1 MFCEGFQTAFSNTVS
16 CFVFKVLL
24 NSGPLI
30 LSFFQVSLVQ
40 SCLQLVIFR
49 LESSFV
55 RVSSPAGWVGGC
67 VFLRV
72 KFGARP
78 PPCQMHTNTRTT
90 AATADDV
97 RLLALLAQ
105 HDYWITLLAT
115 TRTALYAYDDLT
127 DYAENQLTPRLCQEL
142 NMAYGPL
149 REVVT
154 LCTNRVQ
161 TVHREIVQLV
171 IDQRQTWS

>member
-1 MFCEGFQTAFSNTVS
+1 M
-16 CFVFKVLL
+16 
-24 NSGPLI
+24 
-30 LSFFQVSLVQ
+30 SLVQ

-55 RVSSPAGWVGGC
+55 RVSSPAGRVGGC

-90 AATADDV
+90 AAAADDV